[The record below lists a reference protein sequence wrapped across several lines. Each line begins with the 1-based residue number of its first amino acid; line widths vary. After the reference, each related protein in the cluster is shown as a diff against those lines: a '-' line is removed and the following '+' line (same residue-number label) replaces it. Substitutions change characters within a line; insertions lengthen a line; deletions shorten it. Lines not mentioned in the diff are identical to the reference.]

1 MRHFLIYIAL
11 FLAALVPAGCTDI
24 DEADRYERVER
35 VEPQKNVLIE
45 EFTGQRCV
53 NCPLAAE
60 QVEALR
66 RLYPDNV
73 IAVAIHGGALAVSEE
88 QSPLGLAN
96 AQSEA
101 LTAERGITA
110 WPKGIIDRSGEPS
123 DFEAWGS
130 AVLRRLLVTPRIG
143 LRAEAPAYDED
154 TRRLSVTVSTTA
166 THAVEGR
173 LHLWLTEDSIVTTQ
187 AMPKEWSD
195 AHDGQAYDRAYRA
208 DHVFRAVAGSAD
220 GVAQTLHAGD
230 TVEHSFDCV
239 LKEKWN
245 AANMRLVIFFTTDE
259 GVEQVIQENI
269 INP

>member
-1 MRHFLIYIAL
+1 MRHFLKYIAL
-11 FLAALVPAGCTDI
+11 FLAAVSLGACTDI

-60 QVEALR
+60 QVEALQ
-66 RLYPDNV
+66 RLYPKNV

-96 AQSEA
+96 AQGEA
-101 LTAERGITA
+101 FTAERGITS
-110 WPKGIIDRSGEPS
+110 WPKGFIDRSGEPA

-130 AVLRRLLVTPRIG
+130 AVLRRLLVVPSVG
-143 LRAEAPAYDED
+143 LKVQALTYNED
-154 TRRLSVTVSTTA
+154 TRRLSFTVRTTA
-166 THAVEGR
+166 ANAVEGR

-195 AHDGQAYDRAYRA
+195 AHNGQAYDRAYRA
-208 DHVFRAVAGSAD
+208 DHVFRAVVGTAD
-220 GVAQTLHAGD
+220 GIAQTLHEGD
-230 TVEHSFDCV
+230 TVEQSFDCV
-239 LKEKWN
+239 LKETWT
-245 AANMRLVIFFTTDE
+245 AANVRLVVFFTTDE

-269 INP
+269 FNP